1 MRAMAIGVSLALF
14 LSLGY
19 PLAARAPAQATTDI
33 ATRTIT
39 SGPFTVGWS
48 LANPEAVTYLSWNG
62 SANLTATWIHPN
74 CPQGGILEF
83 FGNAW
88 GLYGD
93 ERFVSPVGWGTTGTW
108 TPDGQDAVAIAS
120 SSSMCFGTSSIPVA
134 THFRFLGADTV
145 SGRIEIERA
154 FEFGTTPF
162 TADLRPFIPR
172 LSLAA
177 GFLTILHPDAAGAKL
192 VAHSATQCWW
202 GCEERNWDGTWYA
215 IENPATGLG
224 MVVRHEGSATSTSL
238 FIDDDAGS
246 GTTATAVL
254 LHQPAGGFTG
264 TLVDREVVCFYDS
277 STWRH
282 SVTPPVACSQSWSG
296 TSPSIGSK
304 LGVAAAPGLW
314 TTSTKLPAR
323 GSYVTWR
330 SPMGIDTAG
339 SVAGVLVAVRRADG
353 TWGPFTQVTSRI
365 ADATGAVTY
374 SRREFGARWISVRF
388 ALDGLST
395 RASQARWR

>member
-1 MRAMAIGVSLALF
+1 MRAIVIGVILALI
-14 LSLGY
+14 LSLGF
-19 PLAARAPAQATTDI
+19 PLAARTPSRASVDI

-48 LANPEAVTYLSWNG
+48 LANPEVVTYLSWNG
-62 SANLTATWIHPN
+62 SPNLTATWTHPN
-74 CPQGGILEF
+74 CPQGGVLEF
-83 FGNAW
+83 FGDAW
-88 GLYGD
+88 GIYGD

-108 TPDGQDAVAIAS
+108 TPDGTDAATIAS
-120 SSSMCFGTSSIPVA
+120 SASMCYGTSGIPVT
-134 THFRFLGADTV
+134 THYRFLGADTV
-145 SGRIEIERA
+145 TGRIEIERS
-154 FEFGTTPF
+154 FDFGTTPF

-172 LSLAA
+172 LSLEA
-177 GFLTILHPDAAGAKL
+177 GFLTILHPDATGGRL
-192 VAHSATQCWW
+192 VAHSATQCWQ
-202 GCEERNWDGTWYA
+202 GCTEANWNGTWYA

-224 MVVRHEGSATSTSL
+224 MVVRHEGSAESASL
-238 FIDDDAGS
+238 FIKDDAGS

-254 LHQPAGGFTG
+254 LRRPAGGFTG

-282 SVTPPVACSQSWSG
+282 SVNPPVACSQSWSG

-304 LGVAAAPGLW
+304 LGVASSGGLW
-314 TTSTKLPAR
+314 TTTTKLPAR

-330 SPMGIDTAG
+330 APMGIDAAG
-339 SVAGVLVAVRRADG
+339 SVVGVLVAVRQADG
-353 TWGPFTQVTSRI
+353 RWGPFTQVTSRV
-365 ADATGAVTY
+365 ADATGAVAY

-388 ALDGLST
+388 ARDGALS